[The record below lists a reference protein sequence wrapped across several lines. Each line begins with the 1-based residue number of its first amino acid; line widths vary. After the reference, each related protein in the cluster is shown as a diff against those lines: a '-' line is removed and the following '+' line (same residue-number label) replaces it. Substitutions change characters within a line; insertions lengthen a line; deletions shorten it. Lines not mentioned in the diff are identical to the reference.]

1 MPERNELAPIAIP
14 VQAEVHASRHGH
26 PLLSPATG
34 EGRPRA
40 VLVGVQIGGR
50 SGFDDSLDEL
60 AQLAVSAGDD
70 PVARVI
76 ARRKAPDPALF
87 IGSGKADELKALV
100 LAHGAEAVLFDQALS
115 PAQQRNLER
124 HLGVAVADRTMLILE
139 IFGERAQSHEGK
151 LQVELARLQYLATR
165 LVRRWSHLERQR
177 GGIGGRGGPGEAQIE
192 LDRRMIDDRIKSVKQ
207 RLEKV
212 KRQRGT
218 QRRAR
223 ERNQTFRISLVGYKN
238 AGKSTLF
245 NALVKARSY
254 AADQLFATLDT
265 TTRQFFLEDIGRS
278 VSLSDTVGFIRDLPH
293 KLVEAFEATL
303 QEAADAD
310 LLLHVVDAAGPGRLE
325 QMAEVQRVLGEIGA
339 DRVPQLLVFNKA
351 DQLDPAE
358 QPRQASDQYELE
370 LGRWVPRVFVSAV
383 TGSGLSEM
391 RRLIALMVLPA
402 GHLPLNALD
411 TASDA
416 EVAVRPDTASP
427 ECSQH
432 PGDDLPGVS
441 PPTIHQPA
449 V

>member
-1 MPERNELAPIAIP
+1 MEN
-14 VQAEVHASRHGH
+14 
-26 PLLSPATG
+26 
-34 EGRPRA
+34 GRPRA
-40 VLVGVQIGGR
+40 ILVGVQIGGR
-50 SGFDDSLDEL
+50 HDFDDSLDEL
-60 AQLAVSAGDD
+60 ALLAESAGDD

-87 IGSGKADELKALV
+87 VGSGKADEIKALAA
-100 LAHGAEAVLFDQALS
+100 AHGAEAVLFDQALS

-207 RLEKV
+207 RLDKV

-223 ERNQTFRISLVGYKN
+223 ERNQTFRVSLVGYTN

-245 NALVKARSY
+245 NALVKARTY

-265 TTRQFFLEDIGRS
+265 TTRQFFLEDLGRS

-310 LLLHVVDAAGPGRLE
+310 LLLHVVDAAGPNRNE
-325 QMAEVQRVLGEIGA
+325 QIAEVQRVLREIGA
-339 DRVPQLLVFNKA
+339 DAVPQVLVFNKV
-351 DQLDPAE
+351 DRLDDDAW
-358 QPRQASDQYELE
+358 PRSPSDIVEFE
-370 LGRWVPRVFVSAV
+370 AGRRVPRVFLSAV
-383 TGSGLSEM
+383 TGDGIAEL
-391 RRLIALMVLPA
+391 RHLIARTAQAHADHPQGLNPLLPA
-402 GHLPLNALD
+402 SPSTSPADGEAVDLLTLG
-411 TASDA
+411 DA
-416 EVAVRPDTASP
+416 DPRDVDVRFDESRAAPSQSAV
-427 ECSQH
+427 
-432 PGDDLPGVS
+432 
-441 PPTIHQPA
+441 
-449 V
+449 